1 MYGKFS
7 HDSKRQPDSLLSD
20 FQFFFL
26 IHFSVKIY
34 RKYKHKN
41 TDFVFLIQYLKIT
54 ISQLLVNNRELL

>member
-1 MYGKFS
+1 MGSSVMTAK
-7 HDSKRQPDSLLSD
+7 DSLIVF
-20 FQFFFL
+20 FQIFRFFFL